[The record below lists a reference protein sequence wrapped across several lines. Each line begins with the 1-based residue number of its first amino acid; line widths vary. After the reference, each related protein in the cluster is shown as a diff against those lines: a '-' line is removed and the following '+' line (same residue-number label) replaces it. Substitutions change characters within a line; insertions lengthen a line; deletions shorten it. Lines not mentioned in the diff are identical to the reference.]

1 MVPLNQKINGERYN
15 AKKSIMRGK
24 QMKFEKEKL
33 SLEEG
38 LKREWLITNGIGGY
52 SSSTILG
59 ANTRKYH
66 GLLVAPLM
74 PPGNRQVILSKIDEN
89 IEIDGKSHN
98 LYTNMCEN
106 YISDGYKNLVSFE
119 KEYIPIFTY
128 QVEDTMIKKFVCMEH
143 GKNTVA
149 VFYYIKN
156 GDKKAKLTMAPIM
169 NFRGFHTTNEK
180 NKIDL
185 YQEVD
190 KNKVKLVIDNHS
202 QNPVYIYLSDG
213 NYIKHDNDM
222 FRDMYY
228 IEEEKRGLGAK
239 ENHVVPGRYEVDIEA
254 NEEKY
259 ITFICSLEQNIEEL
273 NGKDLINKEIIRLS
287 SLIYNTY
294 YLDEKNKEAKD
305 KEYVEMIKNFV
316 ISADNFVAYRP
327 SFALYTLLAGYH
339 WFLDWGR
346 DTLIAFE
353 GILLKTKRYK
363 EAKEVLLTC
372 IRDLRFGLVPN
383 RIFWI

>member
-1 MVPLNQKINGERYN
+1 
-15 AKKSIMRGK
+15 MRFG
-24 QMKFEKEKL
+24 KEKL

-52 SSSTILG
+52 SSSTIIG

-74 PPGNRQVILSKIDEN
+74 PPGNRQVILSKLDES
-89 IEIDGKSHN
+89 IEIDGKKHN
-98 LYTNMCEN
+98 LYTNICEN
-106 YISDGYKNLVSFE
+106 YISDGYKNLECFE
-119 KEYIPIFTY
+119 KEYVPIFTY
-128 QVEDTMIKKFVCMEH
+128 RVEDTMIKKFICMEN

-180 NKIDL
+180 DRIDL
-185 YQEVD
+185 YQEID
-190 KNKVKLVIDNHS
+190 KNKVKLIIDNHS
-202 QNPVYIYLSDG
+202 QNPVYMYLSDG
-213 NYIKHDNDM
+213 KYIKHENDM
-222 FRDMYY
+222 FRNMYY

-239 ENHVVPGRYEVDIEA
+239 ENHVVPGRYEVDIEP
-254 NEEKY
+254 NEDRY
-259 ITFICSLEQNIEEL
+259 ITFTCSLEQNIEEL
-273 NGKDLINKEIIRLS
+273 NGRDLINKEIIRLS

-294 YLDEKNKEAKD
+294 YLDDKNKESKD
-305 KEYVEMIKNFV
+305 EEYVNMIKNFV
-316 ISADNFVAYRP
+316 VATDNFVVYRP
-327 SFALYTLLAGYH
+327 SFALYTVLAGYH

-353 GILLKTKRYK
+353 GVLLKTKRYK

-372 IRDLRFGLVPN
+372 IRDIRFGLVPN